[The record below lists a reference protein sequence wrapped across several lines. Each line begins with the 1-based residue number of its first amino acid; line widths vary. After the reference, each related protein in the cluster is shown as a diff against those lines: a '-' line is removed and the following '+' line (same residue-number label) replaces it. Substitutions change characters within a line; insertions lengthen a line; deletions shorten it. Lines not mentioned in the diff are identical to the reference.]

1 MRIIVQKFGGTSV
14 SSAENRKRVIEKVKA
29 VINEG
34 YSPVVVVSAMGR
46 KGAPYATDTLL
57 SLIND
62 NFKSKNKLAQDLLM
76 CCGETISS
84 VVICNDLYEMGI
96 EAVPLNGGQAG
107 ILTDN
112 NFSDAKC
119 LEVKPQ
125 RILDIISQGRVPVI
139 TGFQGISEGG
149 YLTTLGRGGSD
160 TSASL
165 LGVALNAEMIEI
177 YTDVDGIM
185 TADPRIVKD
194 AYLIDAITYNE
205 VFQLADQGA
214 KVIHPRAVEIA
225 MEGNIPLLIK
235 NTMSDCNGTLINNFG
250 DRKHKRIMSG
260 ITSQDERIQVSI
272 SKEDN
277 RENKKYNDILEL
289 LAINKI
295 SLDLINIFPDKQIF
309 TINKE
314 DKNILENI
322 LKKSNFKFSLIDDC
336 SKVALVGSGMKGTPG
351 VMAKIITSL
360 NYNKID
366 VLQTVDSYMT
376 IWCLVHSKDSENAI
390 NILHKA
396 FSVNYLPHIEV
407 GVCNST
413 THGANDI

>member
-14 SSAENRKRVIEKVKA
+14 SSEENRKKAIEKVRIA
-29 VINEG
+29 INEG
-34 YSPVVVVSAMGR
+34 YSPVIVVSAMGR

-57 SLIND
+57 NLIND
-62 NFKSKNKLAQDLLM
+62 NFKYKNKLAQDLLM

-84 VVICNDLYEMGI
+84 VVMCNDLYEAGI
-96 EAVPLNGGQAG
+96 EAVPLTGGQAG

-119 LEVKPQ
+119 VKVEPK
-125 RILDIISQGRVPVI
+125 RILDIISQGRIPVV
-139 TGFQGISEGG
+139 TGFQGISESG

-194 AYLIDAITYNE
+194 AYLIDVISYNE

-214 KVIHPRAVEIA
+214 KVIHPKAVEIA

-250 DRKHKRIMSG
+250 DRKHKRVMSG
-260 ITSQDERIQVSI
+260 ITSQGDRIQVSI
-272 SKEDN
+272 TKD
-277 RENKKYNDILEL
+277 ENKENTKYNDILEL
-289 LAINKI
+289 LAANKI

-309 TINKE
+309 TISKE
-314 DKNILENI
+314 DRKLLENI
-322 LKKSNFKFSLIDDC
+322 LKKANLKFNIIDEC
-336 SKVALVGSGMKGTPG
+336 SKVAVIGSGMKGIPG
-351 VMAKIITSL
+351 VMAKIIKSL
-360 NYNKID
+360 SDNKIE
-366 VLQTVDSYMT
+366 VLQTADSHMT
-376 IWCLVHSKDSENAI
+376 IWCLVHSKDAINAI

-396 FSVNYLPHIEV
+396 FSIS
-407 GVCNST
+407 ST
-413 THGANDI
+413 I